1 MSMRSTRSD
10 LKSSRF
16 PMKLGLHPAPP
27 WKRRAAAAGFGT
39 RPGGSPWLGEG
50 VPPTPGD
57 RIRRSEQVDT
67 DASKLGEMAH
77 LTSDDT

>member
-16 PMKLGLHPAPP
+16 PLKLGIHAAPL
-27 WKRRAAAAGFGT
+27 WKRRAFT
-39 RPGGSPWLGEG
+39 QPVSGS
-50 VPPTPGD
+50 GD
-57 RIRRSEQVDT
+57 RARRSEQVEA
-67 DASKLGEMAH
+67 DAVKLNEMAH

>member
-27 WKRRAAAAGFGT
+27 WKRRAAGVS
-39 RPGGSPWLGEG
+39 RPGSSPWAGDG
-50 VPPTPGD
+50 NPPAPGD
-57 RIRRSEQVDT
+57 RVRRSEQVDA
-67 DASKLGEMAH
+67 DATKLGEMAH